1 VEHNA
6 GVDVVRVK
14 ARWSDEE
21 VALLVQVL
29 RLTLAGPTRNM
40 NQFLH
45 AKFPQRTLEGIKG
58 RRKNPDTKLQVTCG
72 VDSTQ
77 LRSSLVEERVLSGG
91 NVESIGV
98 GDELGFVLREAIRS
112 LDGERR
118 WGAATLKRAIEAF
131 LEGDTDEN
139 HLLAWLQL
147 VCPSRTIPGV
157 SRANPPNSRERRR
170 RYYARTQKVWKKNRS
185 AAVKEILNPIE
196 ESASAPSVEEMTTTW
211 AEILGVSGDRVE
223 NTIER
228 ATTELAELWA
238 PITKEEVVASELRA
252 KTSPGLDTSLS
263 RHGEESHRIFVKS
276 SITW

>member
-185 AAVKEILNPIE
+185 AAVKEILNLIE
-196 ESASAPSVEEMTTTW
+196 ESASRRCGRRDDNNMGGNPRCKWRPSGKHHRE
-211 AEILGVSGDRVE
+211 GDDRIGRAVGANNE
-223 NTIER
+223 GRGGGIRIE
-228 ATTELAELWA
+228 
-238 PITKEEVVASELRA
+238 
-252 KTSPGLDTSLS
+252 G
-263 RHGEESHRIFVKS
+263 
-276 SITW
+276 